1 MPTRK
6 PKLTDIEPDIQLLAT
21 TKCTSISGRSE
32 VRYSIGVL
40 GDVIHV
46 KLVGSSGGAQINNS
60 WIPYVDIQKLLENYS
75 GGGSFNSSV
84 FDPIFSN
91 VSSNNCGFT
100 LAVAL
105 KEKLVLPQEGKRRKF
120 VHNSPAAFLA
130 KVDKLTA
137 AKATKPATKRKTKA
151 AAKSRVSL

>member
-1 MPTRK
+1 MTTRK
-6 PKLTDIEPDIQLLAT
+6 PKPTNTKLNVQLLAT
-21 TKCTSISGRSE
+21 TKCPSISGRGE

-46 KLVGSSGGAQINNS
+46 KLVGSSGGGQINNA
-60 WIPYVDIQKLLENYS
+60 WIPVADILKLLENFS
-75 GGGSFNSSV
+75 GGGSFTSSI
-84 FDPIFSN
+84 FNPIFAG

-105 KEKLVLPQEGKRRKF
+105 KEKLVLPQAGNRRKF

-130 KVDKLTA
+130 RVDKLTA
-137 AKATKPATKRKTKA
+137 AKASKQSSRRKTKA
-151 AAKSRVSL
+151 TA